1 MCELHNITTGYIIF
15 ASAKPKGKK
24 NNDLV
29 LDNQVLNTTPQGHL
43 SQIIN

>member
-1 MCELHNITTGYIIF
+1 MCVHYTILQQDTLYLHLQNL
-15 ASAKPKGKK
+15 KVK

-29 LDNQVLNTTPQGHL
+29 LDNQVLNITPQGHL